1 MMSKQFDTIHEERRK
16 EQIMLTIL
24 LTFVVVPAMVIFG
37 AALQRRL
44 FKDASEDYDPEWERY
59 QQRYD

>member
-1 MMSKQFDTIHEERRK
+1 
-16 EQIMLTIL
+16 MLTIL
-24 LTFVVVPAMVIFG
+24 LTFVLVPAMAIFG

-44 FKDASEDYDPEWERY
+44 FKDTSEVYDPEWELY

>member
-1 MMSKQFDTIHEERRK
+1 
-16 EQIMLTIL
+16 MLTLI
-24 LTFVVVPAMVIFG
+24 LTFVLVPAMDIFG

-44 FKDASEDYDPEWERY
+44 FKDSCEDCDPEWAIY

>member
-1 MMSKQFDTIHEERRK
+1 
-16 EQIMLTIL
+16 MLTIL
-24 LTFVVVPAMVIFG
+24 LIFILVPAMAIFG

-44 FKDASEDYDPEWERY
+44 FKDTSYDYDPEWELY